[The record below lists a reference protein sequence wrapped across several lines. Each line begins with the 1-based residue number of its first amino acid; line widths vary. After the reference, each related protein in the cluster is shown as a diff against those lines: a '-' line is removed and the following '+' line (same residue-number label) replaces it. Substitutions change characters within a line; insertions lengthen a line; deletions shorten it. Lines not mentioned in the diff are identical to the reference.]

1 MGPNQVYISCPGSD
15 LPYDCSCPGR
25 EKFLLQKE
33 SVLVNIRPYDS
44 TDLDENA

>member
-1 MGPNQVYISCPGSD
+1 MFPAGVFRFFCDHNR
-15 LPYDCSCPGR
+15 PGR

-33 SVLVNIRPYDS
+33 SVLVNFFPYDS